1 MREQRRTRWPHGLY
15 VLMGLVMTLGGEAL
29 AQDATQLATRLSALR
44 GEVESLSAELGEK
57 QADYRAQLQGYA
69 RQEAD
74 LALEARR
81 GQTAIA
87 KTRLAIQTLQQK
99 NAEKETAGKVL
110 DPVLNWGVDQM
121 ERYVSTSLPFKST
134 ARLQALT
141 EIREQ
146 RKTKSLSV
154 AQAMNRFWAFVEDEM
169 RMQRESVVHRQEIH
183 LDGQAVL
190 ADVLR
195 VGMVMM
201 FFRVKDRG
209 VGYVKKTE
217 NGWTYVE
224 SSNAEEVKQIELA
237 FEQFQKQ
244 VRVGTFV
251 LPNQTP
257 AVEDDQ

>member
-1 MREQRRTRWPHGLY
+1 MSDHARTRCWHWSTL
-15 VLMGLVMTLGGEAL
+15 VLVAVFLIAGDASAE
-29 AQDATQLATRLSALR
+29 DATQLATRLSELR
-44 GEVESLSAELGEK
+44 GEVEALSAQLGEK
-57 QADYRAQLQGYA
+57 QADYRSQLQGYA

-81 GQTAIA
+81 GQTAIV
-87 KTRLAIQTLQQK
+87 KTKLAIETIQKK
-99 NAEKETAGKVL
+99 NAEKENAGQVL
-110 DPVLNWGVDQM
+110 DPVLTWGIEQM
-121 ERYVSTSLPFKST
+121 ERYVSASLPFKTS
-134 ARLQALT
+134 ARLKALK
-141 EIREQ
+141 EIREK

-154 AQAMNRFWAFVEDEM
+154 DQAMNRFWAFVEDEL
-169 RMQRESVVHRQEIH
+169 RMQRESVVHRQEID

-209 VGYVKKTE
+209 VGYAKKGE
-217 NGWTYVE
+217 SGWTYIESADVE
-224 SSNAEEVKQIELA
+224 EIKQIETA

-251 LPNQTP
+251 LPNQVP
-257 AVEDDQ
+257 ALGDK